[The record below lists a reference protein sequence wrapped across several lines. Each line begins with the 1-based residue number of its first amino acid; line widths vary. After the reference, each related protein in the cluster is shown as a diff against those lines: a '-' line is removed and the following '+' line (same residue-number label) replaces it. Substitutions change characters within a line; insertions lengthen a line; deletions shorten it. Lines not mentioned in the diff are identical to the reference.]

1 MTPIS
6 QQECRGNLEFAESI
20 FQIYAD
26 SERVIFWLVISDKS
40 HIWNFFAQQMF
51 WETTKIL
58 AFFGTLS
65 KGSEEAPF
73 YFVFF
78 PHCTSPR
85 FRVSYSMYLN
95 IGCNYIVVLS
105 VLDRRYIGDIMNK
118 EFLQNLREQIKAGTV
133 TEQEPMNKHTSF
145 AIGGPA
151 DVFVQPATREEIRS
165 AVYCAKEAGIPF
177 FVMGNGS
184 NLLVSD
190 EGFRGMIIQIGKN
203 FQEISVKD
211 TVIEVQAGA
220 LLSRTARAAWNAG
233 LTGFEFAAGIPGS
246 VGGAVAMNAGAY
258 GGEVK
263 DVLLDAE
270 VLTQAGEF
278 LTLTGEELDLSY
290 RHSCIFEKNY
300 VVLSAR
306 FSFEKGE
313 SDKIK
318 ARMDELA
325 KARREKQP
333 LEFPSAGSTFKRP
346 EGYFAGKLIQDAG
359 LKGYTVGGAQ
369 VSEKHSGFVV
379 NRGGATAEEVAF
391 LIKQVQK
398 KVMKQ
403 FNVMMQP
410 EVRFVG
416 FADTEVKE

>member
-1 MTPIS
+1 
-6 QQECRGNLEFAESI
+6 
-20 FQIYAD
+20 
-26 SERVIFWLVISDKS
+26 
-40 HIWNFFAQQMF
+40 
-51 WETTKIL
+51 
-58 AFFGTLS
+58 
-65 KGSEEAPF
+65 
-73 YFVFF
+73 
-78 PHCTSPR
+78 
-85 FRVSYSMYLN
+85 
-95 IGCNYIVVLS
+95 
-105 VLDRRYIGDIMNK
+105 MNK

-270 VLTQAGEF
+270 VLTQEGE
-278 LTLTGEELDLSY
+278 
-290 RHSCIFEKNY
+290 
-300 VVLSAR
+300 

-313 SDKIK
+313 SGKIK

-416 FADTEVKE
+416 FADTEVRE